1 MGLILVYIWYGFT
14 KTVSSLKKLKAT
26 ILQLIG
32 VLATEDGKKMPDF
45 DEMKQSMAN
54 AADVDVHWRVRC
66 IEAEK
71 RLTELQ
77 KTYWDLKDEFFSI
90 KYEIARIANRKY
102 PTPDNDR

>member
-1 MGLILVYIWYGFT
+1 
-14 KTVSSLKKLKAT
+14 
-26 ILQLIG
+26 
-32 VLATEDGKKMPDF
+32 
-45 DEMKQSMAN
+45 MAN
-54 AADVDVHWRVRC
+54 AADVDVDWRVRC

-90 KYEIARIANRKY
+90 KYEIPRIANRKY